1 MTQFIDTDEENNE
14 LEHESFGM
22 VRISH
27 RRGETELFG
36 VDYPQQHFMALE
48 VSTGKIE
55 RNLSGH
61 WFYPQKL
68 VLEINLSEVQFARLV
83 SSPNTRGVP
92 CTIRHRHVGD
102 FKKMESPPEHMATAD
117 TWKKEIKGTARRI
130 GSNLDH
136 VRKLV
141 DEMQYKAPTKAQL
154 KEVAHW
160 LQQTQQAIESDMPFV
175 AGRMEEQVDEGVNN
189 AKAEVDA
196 YIAMQ
201 LQELG
206 KKALGEE
213 IKKGGVLL
221 RLGGQSVKLVKGKDS
236 E

>member
-48 VSTGKIE
+48 V
-55 RNLSGH
+55 
-61 WFYPQKL
+61 
-68 VLEINLSEVQFARLV
+68 
-83 SSPNTRGVP
+83 
-92 CTIRHRHVGD
+92 
-102 FKKMESPPEHMATAD
+102 SPPEHMATAD